1 MDKNVHGYSITLQLA
16 NEPCLVVGG
25 GGVAERKTLGLLRS
39 GARVTVCSPI
49 LTPVLA
55 SLQASKQIVW
65 QERFFQPGDTAGY
78 LLVIASTD
86 DDALNRRIAEEVK
99 KQGKLVNVATAPEAG
114 NFNVQAFVS
123 CGDLLLTVSTGGK
136 SPALSRLI
144 RQELSELYGE
154 EMNDFLQFLETQRL
168 QLQELDGASK
178 DREKFWRQ
186 LLRPEWLGAVRAGGR
201 KEIEGKI
208 RDAVSRFGAEP

>member
-1 MDKNVHGYSITLQLA
+1 MDTNVQGYSITLQLA
-16 NEPCLVVGG
+16 NEPCVVVGG
-25 GGVAERKTLGLLRS
+25 GGVAERKTLGLLRA
-39 GARVTVCSPI
+39 GACVTVCSPR

-55 SLQASKQIVW
+55 SLRETQQIVW
-65 QERFFQPGDTAGY
+65 NERFFQTGDTAGY
-78 LLVIASTD
+78 LLVVAATD
-86 DDALNRRIAEEVK
+86 DDALNRLVAEEAK
-99 KQGKLVNVATAPEAG
+99 GRGKLVNVATSPEAG
-114 NFNVQAFVS
+114 NFNVSAAVA

-136 SPALSRLI
+136 SPALARLI

-154 EMNDFLQFLETQRL
+154 EMNAFLQFLETQRL

-186 LLRPEWLGAVRAGGR
+186 VLRPEWLSAVRAGGR

-208 RDAVSRFGAEP
+208 RDAASRFGAEP